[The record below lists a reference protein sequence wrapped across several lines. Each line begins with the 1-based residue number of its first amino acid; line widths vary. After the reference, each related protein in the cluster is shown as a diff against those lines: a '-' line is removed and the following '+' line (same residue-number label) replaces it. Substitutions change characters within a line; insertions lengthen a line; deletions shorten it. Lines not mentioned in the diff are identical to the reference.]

1 MNIAVDTILGIL
13 FSIGGLLIIFL
24 AFKDEPSN
32 EKSESTKSS
41 NIQIK
46 ILGIGIFIGGLIYAF

>member
-24 AFKDEPSN
+24 AFKDGPSN